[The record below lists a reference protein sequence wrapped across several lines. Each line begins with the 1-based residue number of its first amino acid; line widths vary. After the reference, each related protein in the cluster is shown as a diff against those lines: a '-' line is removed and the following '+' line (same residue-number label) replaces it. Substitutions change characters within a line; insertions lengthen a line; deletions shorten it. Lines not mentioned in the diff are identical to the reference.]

1 MNGVPTCASAFLTR
15 VLRDVWGFRG
25 YVTSDSGALENIHNN
40 HNYTNSSLLTVPAAL
55 RDGQTDVCS
64 GEIYEQQLL
73 PALAAGLVAREDIDL
88 ALSHTLRMR
97 FQLGL
102 FDAPASTPYWS
113 VPLSRVGAPEA
124 QAANLLATQESMV
137 LLKNSGGSVLPL
149 RRGGRL
155 AVIGPHA
162 NATSAMVGNYLGQL
176 CPDNSFRCIVSPY
189 LALAAANGG
198 GSVSLTPG
206 CGVTSNDT
214 SGFAA
219 AVAACAAADACV
231 LLLGIDGSVENE
243 MRDRVSIDL
252 PPTQHAL
259 AAAVA
264 AVGKPTALVL
274 LHGGSLDVSAERD
287 SAGIG
292 AIVDAGYPGFLG
304 GTVIAQT
311 LLGDNERVGGKL
323 STTVYAAGFVNE
335 SRMSDMEVDSGVG
348 RGYRF
353 YTGTPVYAFGYGL
366 ALTTF
371 TLSLAAGPAP
381 GAAALATGAA
391 PGAALAFVV
400 TVTNTGARTGDEV
413 VQAYFAPRATPA
425 QPASK
430 LRRQLFDYARLHL
443 APGAA
448 ANVSFAVDSAT
459 LRMVDRASGD
469 TVSTPGEFDI
479 VLTNGAGQDLTTR
492 VQVLGEEVVVSRFP
506 A

>member
-1 MNGVPTCASAFLTR
+1 VPTCASPFLTR
-15 VLRDVWGFRG
+15 VLRDEWNFRG

-64 GEIYEQQLL
+64 GGIYEQQLL

-88 ALSHTLRMR
+88 ALSHTLRLR

-102 FDAPASTPYWS
+102 FDPPAATPYWS
-113 VPLSRVGAPEA
+113 VPLARVASPEA

-137 LLKNSGGSVLPL
+137 LLKNSAGTLPL
-149 RRGGRL
+149 ARGRRL

-162 NATSAMVGNYLGQL
+162 NATAAMVGNYLGQL
-176 CPDNSFRCIVSPY
+176 CPDNTFRCIVSPY
-189 LALAAANGG
+189 LALRAANGG
-198 GSVSLTPG
+198 GEVTLTQGCSVS
-206 CGVTSNDT
+206 SNDT
-214 SGFAA
+214 SGIAA
-219 AVAACAAADACV
+219 AAAACAAADACV

-252 PPTQHAL
+252 PPAQHAL

-264 AVGKPTALVL
+264 AAGRPTALVL

-304 GTVIAQT
+304 GAVIAQT
-311 LLGDNERVGGKL
+311 LLGDNAHLGGKL
-323 STTVYAAGFVNE
+323 AATVYPAAFVGQ

-353 YTGTPVYAFGYGL
+353 YTGTPVFDFGFGL

-371 TLSLAAGPAP
+371 SLALASAPAP
-381 GAAALATGAA
+381 GEATLATGAA
-391 PGAALAFVV
+391 PSGAPLGFVV
-400 TVTNTGARTGDEV
+400 TVTNTGAVAGDEV
-413 VQAYFAPRATPA
+413 VQAYFAPRDTPA
-425 QPASK
+425 QPASR
-430 LRRQLFDYARLHL
+430 LRKQLFDYARVHL

-459 LRMVDRASGD
+459 LRMVDRGSGD
-469 TVSTPGEFDI
+469 TVSTPGAFDI

-492 VQVLGEEVVVSRFP
+492 VAVQGQEVVVARFP
-506 A
+506 SA